1 MPTPATL
8 LSPGN
13 ATPGSLFAA
22 RPLSHQSRA
31 EMCETFDRAIR
42 LAESGRLRLRVPH
55 EVKPGQRLR
64 HMHYHY
70 RPEFFLQLSGV
81 TTFEF
86 PRESF
91 ELGPDE
97 ACVIPAGVPHG
108 EKVRADGGKAFRNL
122 VAGFYNNTISLHFA
136 YEASPGRPDIEE
148 IEFFD
153 APNLD
158 VFLTLT
164 NNLAHTHAMQ
174 SPARD
179 AVLKGLL
186 IALLGLFRNIVAT
199 GTDRLNTDIGK
210 VFQAK
215 CLVRE
220 QYSNP
225 DLGVQQIAAALG
237 CSRDYLSHL
246 FHTETKERLT
256 HYIQRIRIEGAILA
270 LETTAL
276 NVSEIA
282 YASGFAD
289 PAYFGRVFKQHKG
302 VTPQEFRAQLDA
314 QRHQPD
320 AGPKTVYADRV
331 DFSPGEPVARK
342 METPLAA
349 R

>member
-1 MPTPATL
+1 M
-8 LSPGN
+8 GQ
-13 ATPGSLFAA
+13 
-22 RPLSHQSRA
+22 QSRA
-31 EMCETFDRAIR
+31 EMCEAFSRAIR
-42 LAESGRLRLRVPH
+42 MAEHDRLRLRVPH
-55 EVKPGQRLR
+55 EVKPTQRLKS
-64 HMHYHY
+64 MHYHY
-70 RPEFFLQLSGV
+70 RPEVFLQLQG
-81 TTFEF
+81 TTDFQF

-97 ACVIPAGVPHG
+97 VCVIPAGVPHG
-108 EKVRADGGKAFRNL
+108 EKVQAEASRPFRNL
-122 VAGFYNNTISLHFA
+122 VAGFYNNSISLHFA
-136 YEASPGRPDIEE
+136 YEASPGRPDIAE

-164 NNLAHTHAMQ
+164 NNLAHTHSMQ

-186 IALLGLFRNIVAT
+186 IALFGLFRNIIET
-199 GTDRLNTDIGK
+199 GGGQLNGDVGK

-220 QYSNP
+220 QFSNP
-225 DLGVQQIAAALG
+225 DLGVQQIATALG

-246 FHTETKERLT
+246 FHIETKERLT
-256 HYIQRIRIEGAILA
+256 HYIQRIRIDGAILA

-302 VTPQEFRAQLDA
+302 VTPQEFRVQLDA
-314 QRHQPD
+314 HRNQPEL
-320 AGPKTVYADRV
+320 GPKTVYADRV
-331 DFSPGEPVARK
+331 DFSPGAPTARK
-342 METPLAA
+342 EGLAVIA
-349 R
+349 AGR